1 MKELT
6 EPHALFGCGAD
17 SLSLRLATA
26 FIYVVLQGAI
36 AAPCGMS
43 TL

>member
-1 MKELT
+1 MKI
-6 EPHALFGCGAD
+6 

-36 AAPCGMS
+36 AAPCGTP